1 MDKTNL
7 IVESYNEE
15 ISKSSLNKRVSIIT
29 RISNTSNV
37 NVNEDN
43 LLKYT
48 FINVLSSTICVVS
61 IFLIETINISFVGH
75 IADSETNISAV
86 GIGNVLVNFT
96 SMFIVFGS
104 LGAMDTVGSY
114 LFGRKDIT
122 GLKIYTIRMR
132 IIIMFCF
139 IFFALPACLFSK
151 SILLIAHQTE
161 EVADKASIYTKCML
175 PAILFSFNFNLNV
188 RYLQI
193 LQRYYVI
200 SGISVIT
207 VVLHYLLNYIS
218 YNYYDQ
224 DFNYIAYNS
233 CLSLFIAYLL
243 SALYAGFIIP
253 EKYRMVYFHRGIFI
267 LNEFKYFI
275 KLSFFSAVQHYGDY
289 IGLEVI
295 GIFGSF
301 LNDKIANAASLIVLN
316 FSSISGHIYTGSS
329 YPLAQIVSYSLGKE
343 DYNFYKYVIK
353 VYAILNLCISLVL
366 TSLIIFGRF
375 VILDFYTSKEEIT
388 PYASPIFI
396 FYGFV
401 VIIDTYNVM
410 MQGILRGT
418 GNQHIPSIW
427 NVICTIFVTLPV
439 GYVLSFVFD
448 FGIFGLWI
456 GCFCFIFVMM
466 IINLVYVVRID
477 FNYECE
483 KIKKELIQE
492 ETLLVDDEFAKGRIT
507 NYNSSE

>member
-1 MDKTNL
+1 MEKSNL

-15 ISKSSLNKRVSIIT
+15 AASRTSLNQRVSIMT

-48 FINVLSSTICVVS
+48 FIHVLSSTICVVC

-75 IADSETNISAV
+75 IEDSETNISAV

-114 LFGRKDIT
+114 LFGRKDIQ
-122 GLKIYTIRMR
+122 GLKVYTIRMR

-139 IFFALPACLFSK
+139 VFFALPACFFSK
-151 SILLIAHQTE
+151 PILLLAHQTE
-161 EVADKASIYTKCML
+161 DVAHKASIYTKSML
-175 PAILFSFNFNLNV
+175 PAIFFSFNFNLNV

-200 SGISVIT
+200 SIIALIT
-207 VVLHYLLNYIS
+207 VLIHYLLNFLS
-218 YNYYDQ
+218 YTYFDE

-243 SALYAGFIIP
+243 SALYVGFIIP
-253 EKYRMVYFHRGIFI
+253 EKYRMTYFQKGVFI
-267 LNEFKYFI
+267 LSEFKYFI

-289 IGLEVI
+289 IGLEII
-295 GIFGSF
+295 GFFGSF

-316 FSSISGHIYTGSS
+316 FASISGHIYTGSS
-329 YPLAQIVSYSLGKE
+329 YPLAQIISYSLGKE

-366 TSLIIFGRF
+366 SSLIIFGRF

-448 FGIFGLWI
+448 FGIIGLWI
-456 GCFCFIFVMM
+456 GCFAFIFVMM
-466 IINLVYVVRID
+466 IINIIYVIRID
-477 FNYECE
+477 FNHECE

-492 ETLLVDDEFAKGRIT
+492 DVLLSDE
-507 NYNSSE
+507 E